1 MASKKKKK
9 KAKNTRIAAICA
21 IVAIVAAGGAGTAFA
36 LKGQHSSQPQ
46 EEPQTST
53 EERASVPEDT
63 AAPVDPASVSCG
75 MVNGMSARAM
85 TIREHYNADY
95 VGWVTVPNT
104 EVDYPIVVGEDNSY
118 YLNHGFDHKDY
129 EPGTIFMDFRDRFGY
144 DETDQSENIILY
156 GHNRADKTMFGS
168 LRIYRQDL
176 DFYHD
181 APFIE
186 LESNYKKYT
195 YVIFALP
202 IADGKAT
209 ATWRFWDAE
218 ELDSQQAFDEFV
230 QNARERSL
238 VDIPVD
244 VKYGDKL
251 VTLSTC
257 YSDAD
262 DSRFLVIGRRLRPGE
277 TAESFSKAFARE

>member
-1 MASKKKKK
+1 MASKKN
-9 KAKNTRIAAICA
+9 KAKNTRIAAIAA
-21 IVAIVAAGGAGTAFA
+21 IIGIVAAGGAGTAVA
-36 LKGQHSSQPQ
+36 LHNQQQNRQVEKPQ
-46 EEPQTST
+46 QNMVESVDATD
-53 EERASVPEDT
+53 AS
-63 AAPVDPASVSCG
+63 AAVPVDPANVSSG
-75 MVNGMSARAM
+75 IVNGMTARAM
-85 TIREHYNADY
+85 TIREHFNADY
-95 VGWVTVPNT
+95 VGWVRVPNT

-118 YLNHGFDHKDY
+118 YLNHGFDHKEY
-129 EPGTIFMDFRDRFGY
+129 EPGTIFMDYRDRFGF
-144 DETDQSENIILY
+144 DDADQSENIILY

-168 LRIYRQDL
+168 LRVYRQDL

-209 ATWRFWDAE
+209 ASWRFWDME
-218 ELDSQQAFDEFV
+218 EFDSQEAFDDYV

-244 VKYGDKL
+244 VKFGDKL

-277 TAESFSKAFARE
+277 TAETFAKAFARE

>member
-1 MASKKKKK
+1 MATNKKKT
-9 KAKNTRIAAICA
+9 KAKNTRIAAVCA

-36 LKGQHSSQPQ
+36 LKNHSAEEIQDPQ
-46 EEPQTST
+46 VST
-53 EERASVPEDT
+53 EVRT
-63 AAPVDPASVSCG
+63 AAPEENSNAVDPAQVSNG
-75 MVNGMSARAM
+75 IVNGMTARAM
-85 TIREHYNADY
+85 TIRDHYNADY

-118 YLNHGFDHKDY
+118 YLNHGFDHKEY
-129 EPGTIFMDFRDRFGY
+129 EPGTIFMDYRDRFGF
-144 DETDQSENIILY
+144 DETEQSENIILY

-168 LRIYRQDL
+168 LRVYRQDL

-209 ATWRFWDAE
+209 ADWRFWDTE
-218 ELDSQQAFDEFV
+218 ELDSQQAFDDFV

-277 TAESFSKAFARE
+277 TAESFAKAFARE

>member
-9 KAKNTRIAAICA
+9 ANNTRIAAVAA
-21 IVAIVAAGGAGTAFA
+21 IIAIVAAGGAGTAIA
-36 LKGQHSSQPQ
+36 LNNHRPEKAQ
-46 EEPQTST
+46 EPDVSVSERNQTDSG
-53 EERASVPEDT
+53 EIT
-63 AAPVDPASVSCG
+63 ALADPVNVSCG
-75 MVNGMSARAM
+75 AVNGMSARAR
-85 TIREHYNADY
+85 TLREHYNADY

-104 EVDYPIVVGEDNSY
+104 EVDYPIVIGDDNAY
-118 YLNHGFDHKDY
+118 YLNHGFDHREY
-129 EPGTIFMDFRDRFGY
+129 EPGTIFMDFRDKFGY
-144 DETDQSENIILY
+144 DEADQSDNIILY
-156 GHNRADKTMFGS
+156 GHNRADKSMFGS
-168 LRIYRQDL
+168 LRTYRQDL

-209 ATWRFWDAE
+209 ATWRFWDME
-218 ELDSQQAFDEFV
+218 EFDNQQAFDDFV
-230 QNARERSL
+230 ANARERSL

-277 TAESFSKAFARE
+277 SVETFAKAFARD